1 MKKLLLFLIMPFF
14 TACTPSAPK
23 MQTVYEINIDSISE
37 ALPELAQIKYVPLE
51 TTDSSLIGNID
62 KILYQ
67 NNKYYILDKVEKKIL
82 VFDRQGKAMQIIHK
96 VGQGP
101 GEYLEPSD
109 IDIDKEGNIYV
120 YDWATQSIITYKN
133 GKPENYEI
141 LKIGQYFLDFAM
153 TDKYIFLSNILQENS
168 FKISLA
174 LWDKK
179 KNEMRIL
186 KNNERIEGNKLAYRA
201 NHYFYRSANIV
212 TYYERFYPYIYQID
226 NDSIKYFTNLL
237 TKKIP
242 TKDEVE
248 QWSQG
253 TPSEQFMKSMQYVG
267 DISACYETEKYIFI
281 TIQGMPPGYGIINK
295 ENNQTYY
302 MPTHKYKNMPNGGAI
317 ATTGKEFISYMIP
330 TEDNIQQILSS
341 VTDTEKQLQIKSLD
355 EESNPIL
362 VLFSYK

>member
-1 MKKLLLFLIMPFF
+1 M
-14 TACTPSAPK
+14 
-23 MQTVYEINIDSISE
+23 
-37 ALPELAQIKYVPLE
+37 
-51 TTDSSLIGNID
+51 
-62 KILYQ
+62 
-67 NNKYYILDKVEKKIL
+67 
-82 VFDRQGKAMQIIHK
+82 
-96 VGQGP
+96 
-101 GEYLEPSD
+101 
-109 IDIDKEGNIYV
+109 
-120 YDWATQSIITYKN
+120 
-133 GKPENYEI
+133 
-141 LKIGQYFLDFAM
+141 
-153 TDKYIFLSNILQENS
+153 
-168 FKISLA
+168 
-174 LWDKK
+174 
-179 KNEMRIL
+179 
-186 KNNERIEGNKLAYRA
+186 RA